1 MAKGAG
7 GRPTDYTPEMLE
19 LCRDYIDNCPDK
31 VPMVVGLCK
40 HINRGS
46 STVYQWAK
54 DDDKAEFADILDE
67 IKDLQHL
74 KLINSGLNS
83 EFNSAITKM
92 MMTKHGYSEKVQ
104 QEVSGPNGSAIENK
118 WSVEFVNAAPKD
130 DDAAS

>member
-1 MAKGAG
+1 MIMARHPG

-19 LCRDYIDNCPDK
+19 LCREYIDNCPDA
-31 VPMVVGLCK
+31 VPIVVGLCK

-46 STVYQWAK
+46 STVYQWAHEEGK
-54 DDDKAEFADILDE
+54 EQFADILEE

-74 KLINSGLNS
+74 KLITSGLNN

-92 MMTKHGYSEKVQ
+92 MMTKHGYSEKIQ

-118 WSVEFVNAAPKD
+118 WSVEYVNATPKD
-130 DDAAS
+130 